1 MHTAKIA
8 RLLRAGTALTALVA
22 GSAIA
27 VPAFAQN
34 AAGAGGETT
43 IAPADAVQTP
53 TSDNGT
59 DIVVTGTLIRNPNLT
74 SSSPVNVVGQEE
86 LALRQSNVAEEVL
99 RSLPG
104 VVPSIGSS
112 VNNGNGGSSFVDLR
126 GLGPQR
132 NLVLLNGSRLVPA
145 DFNGQVNLNIIPLA
159 LVERVDVLTGGA
171 TTTYGADAV
180 SGVVNF
186 ITRKDFKGLEL
197 NASEQITER
206 GDGNVFRIDMT
217 TGASLAD
224 GRGNVTLSV
233 GYQKANPV
241 YQGDRSQSVQQV
253 DSVTGEFS
261 GSGTTVPIRLN
272 LGDGNGSLQYDPTTG
287 ALRPTFAL
295 FNFNPFNVF
304 QTPFERYSLYSTGR
318 FEVADGIEAYAE
330 GLFSKTK
337 VSTIIAPSG
346 TFGLSYQ
353 IPYNNPY
360 LPAAVRNAA
369 CAANGLDAAACAAA
383 ASSTAVPVIGQ
394 NTFGATLSRR
404 FVEGGSRIS
413 EYTTQL
419 FQIRTG
425 FRGDLSDH
433 LSFDISGS
441 YGESEN
447 TSRSTGQGLFSRVQA
462 ALLAN
467 NTATCANGDSAC
479 VPINLFGPQG
489 SITAKQFAYLNIPT
503 TSATK
508 TSLATARGVV
518 SGDFGFSSPG
528 AKDAIGFA
536 IGGEYRRYVAESSSD
551 LSSQTP
557 DEVLGA
563 GAANPDSRG
572 TYNVREAFGEII
584 APLVQDKPFF
594 HSLTLELGAR
604 YSDYSIAGTNWTWKA
619 GGNWE
624 PTNWLKIR
632 GNYQKAARAPNIG
645 ELFSPQVTGLDNFAT
660 DPCQGAAPAANA
672 KLRAICIAQG
682 APASSIGSIEAE
694 PSAQPNNRTGGNLNL
709 GVEKATTWTAG
720 VVLTPD
726 AVPGLT
732 ISADYYNIRVRDA
745 ISQPSFGDA
754 LNACFLEA
762 NNPGLDPNNPACTAI
777 RRNPATGGLFGTA
790 AAYVPLPYS
799 NSGRIW
805 TDGVDLTINYRH
817 DLRFA
822 KLDLNFSGNWTNSS
836 RFQATPVS
844 VIRECIG
851 YYSNSC
857 GSPGAGIN
865 FRGSIQPKW
874 SFNQRTTLSF
884 DRIDLSLLWR
894 YIDKMDYEPLAVQE
908 LLNDNNPDTDP
919 PAERFRHIKAAHYFD
934 LATRFAAT
942 DNFDLTLT
950 VTNLLD
956 RKPPLVGNTIGSTSF
971 NSGNTYPSTYDALGR
986 RYAVGVKLKF

>member
-1 MHTAKIA
+1 MASS
-8 RLLRAGTALTALVA
+8 LLAAAVLGGNPAVA
-22 GSAIA
+22 QVAPQTDPS
-27 VPAFAQN
+27 VPDQT
-34 AAGAGGETT
+34 GA
-43 IAPADAVQTP
+43 ADASQAPVEVGG
-53 TSDNGT
+53 N
-59 DIVVTGTLIRNPNLT
+59 IVVTGTLIRNPNLT

-186 ITRKDFKGLEL
+186 VTRKDFSGLEI

-206 GDGNVFRIDMT
+206 GDGNVFRVDMT
-217 TGASLAD
+217 TGANLDD

-233 GYQKANPV
+233 GYQKAKPV
-241 YQGDRSQSVQQV
+241 FQGDRDVSVAQI
-253 DSVTGEFS
+253 DSVTGEES
-261 GSGTTVPIRLN
+261 GSGTTVPIRMN
-272 LGDGNGSLQYDPTTG
+272 LGDGNGTLQLDPATG
-287 ALRPTFAL
+287 TLVPSYQF
-295 FNFNPFNVF
+295 FNFNPYNVF
-304 QTPFERYSLYSTGR
+304 QTPFERYSLYTAGR
-318 FEVADGIEAYAE
+318 YQVADGIEAYAE

-337 VSTIIAPSG
+337 VSTVIAPSG

-353 IPYNNPY
+353 IPYNSPF
-360 LPAAVRNAA
+360 LPTGVLNAA

-383 ASSTAVPVIGQ
+383 ASSTATPVAGQ

-404 FVEGGSRIS
+404 FTEGGSRIS

-419 FQIRTG
+419 FQFRTG
-425 FRGDLSDH
+425 VRGDVGEH
-433 LSFDISGS
+433 LSYDLSGS

-447 TSRSTGQGLFSRVQA
+447 TSRSTGQGLFSRTQA

-467 NTATCANGDSAC
+467 NTTTCANGDSAC
-479 VPINLFGPQG
+479 VPLNVFGPEG
-489 SITAKQFAYLNIPT
+489 SITPEMFAYLNIPT

-508 TSLATARGVV
+508 TSLSTVRGVL
-518 SGDFGFSSPG
+518 SGDFGFASPG
-528 AKDAIGFA
+528 ATDSVGFA
-536 IGGEYRRYVAESSSD
+536 VGGEYRRYVAESTSD

-572 TYNVREAFGEII
+572 SYNVKEAFAEVI
-584 APLVQDKPFF
+584 APLIQGQPFF
-594 HSLTLELGAR
+594 HNLTLELGAR
-604 YSDYSIAGTNWTWKA
+604 FSDYSTAGTNWTWKA

-624 PTNWLKIR
+624 PTNWIKVR
-632 GNYQKAARAPNIG
+632 GNFQKATRAPNIG

-660 DPCQGAAPAANA
+660 DPCQGAAPVTNA
-672 KLRAICIAQG
+672 QLRAICLAQG

-694 PSAQPNNRTGGNLNL
+694 PSAQPNNRTGGNLDL

-720 VVLTPD
+720 VVVNPD
-726 AVPGLT
+726 FVPGLT
-732 ISADYYNIRVRDA
+732 ISADYYNIKVRDA

-754 LNACFLEA
+754 LNACFLES
-762 NNPGLDPNNPACTAI
+762 NNPGLDPNNAACTAI

-790 AAYVPLPYS
+790 GAFVPLPYS

-805 TDGVDLTINYRH
+805 TDGVDLTINYRR
-817 DLRFA
+817 DLQFA
-822 KLDLNFSGNWTNSS
+822 KLDLSFAGNWTNASK
-836 RFQATPVS
+836 FQATPAS
-844 VIRECIG
+844 VVRECVG

-865 FRGSIQPKW
+865 FRGSIQPEW

-884 DRIDLSLLWR
+884 DKIDVSLLWR
-894 YIDKMDYEPLAVQE
+894 YVDKMEYEPLAVQE

-919 PAERFRHIKAAHYFD
+919 PLEQFRHIKAAHYFD

-942 DNFDLTLT
+942 ENFDFTVT
-950 VTNLLD
+950 VTNLFD
-956 RKPPLVGNTIGSTSF
+956 KDPPLVGNTIGSTSF

-986 RYAVGVKLKF
+986 RFAFGAKLRF

>member
-1 MHTAKIA
+1 M
-8 RLLRAGTALTALVA
+8 
-22 GSAIA
+22 
-27 VPAFAQN
+27 
-34 AAGAGGETT
+34 
-43 IAPADAVQTP
+43 
-53 TSDNGT
+53 
-59 DIVVTGTLIRNPNLT
+59 
-74 SSSPVNVVGQEE
+74 
-86 LALRQSNVAEEVL
+86 AEEVL

-159 LVERVDVLTGGA
+159 LVDRVDVLTGGA

-186 ITRKDFKGLEL
+186 ITRKDFSGLEI

-206 GDGNVFRIDMT
+206 GDGNVFRVDLT
-217 TGASLAD
+217 TGANLDD

-233 GYQKANPV
+233 GYQKAKPV
-241 YQGDRSQSVQQV
+241 FQGDRDVSIAQV
-253 DSVTGEFS
+253 DSVTGEES

-272 LGDGNGSLQYDPTTG
+272 LGDGNGTLQLDPASG
-287 ALRPTFAL
+287 NLVPSYQF
-295 FNFNPFNVF
+295 FNFNPYNVF
-304 QTPFERYSLYSTGR
+304 QTPFERYSLYTAGR
-318 FEVADGIEAYAE
+318 YEVADGIEAYAE

-337 VSTIIAPSG
+337 VSTVIAPSG

-353 IPYNNPY
+353 IPYNSPF
-360 LPAAVRNAA
+360 LPAGVLNAA

-383 ASSTAVPVIGQ
+383 ASSTATPVAGQ

-404 FVEGGSRIS
+404 FTEGGSRIS

-419 FQIRTG
+419 FQFRTG
-425 FRGDLSDH
+425 LRGDVGEH
-433 LSFDISGS
+433 LSYDVSGS

-447 TSRSTGQGLFSRVQA
+447 TSRSTGQGLFSRTQA

-467 NTATCANGDSAC
+467 NTTTCANGDAAC
-479 VPINLFGPQG
+479 VPLNLFGPEG
-489 SITAKQFAYLNIPT
+489 SITPEMFAYLNIPT

-508 TSLATARGVV
+508 TSLATVRGVL
-518 SGDFGFSSPG
+518 SGDFGFATPG
-528 AKDAIGFA
+528 ANDAVGFA
-536 IGGEYRRYVAESSSD
+536 VGAEYRRYVAESTSD

-572 TYNVREAFGEII
+572 TYNVKEAFAEII
-584 APLVQDKPFF
+584 APLVQDRPFF
-594 HSLTLELGAR
+594 HNLTLELGAR
-604 YSDYSIAGTNWTWKA
+604 YSDYSTAGSNWTWKA

-624 PTNWLKIR
+624 PTNWIKVR
-632 GNYQKAARAPNIG
+632 GNYQKATRAPNIG

-660 DPCQGAAPAANA
+660 DPCQGAAPVTNA
-672 KLRAICIAQG
+672 QLRAICLAQG

-694 PSAQPNNRTGGNLNL
+694 PSAQPNNRTGGNLDL

-720 VVLTPD
+720 VVVTPD
-726 AVPGLT
+726 FVPGLT
-732 ISADYYNIRVRDA
+732 ISADYYNIKVRDA

-754 LNACFLEA
+754 LNACFLES
-762 NNPGLDPNNPACTAI
+762 NNPGLDPTNPACTAI

-790 AAYVPLPYS
+790 GAYVPLPYS

-805 TDGVDLTINYRH
+805 TDGVDLTINYRR
-817 DLRFA
+817 DLQFA
-822 KLDLNFSGNWTNSS
+822 KLDLSFAGNWTNASK
-836 RFQATPVS
+836 FQATPAS
-844 VIRECIG
+844 VIRECVG

-865 FRGSIQPKW
+865 FRGSIQPEW

-884 DRIDLSLLWR
+884 DKIDVSLLWR
-894 YIDKMDYEPLAVQE
+894 YVDKMEYEPLAVEE

-919 PAERFRHIKAAHYFD
+919 PLEQFRRIKAAHYFD

-942 DNFDLTLT
+942 ENFDFTVT
-950 VTNLLD
+950 VTNLFD
-956 RKPPLVGNTIGSTSF
+956 KDPPLVGNTIGSTSF

-986 RYAVGVKLKF
+986 RFAFGAKLRF

>member
-1 MHTAKIA
+1 MKKTTIA
-8 RLLRAGTALTALVA
+8 RGLRGGTALPVLMLATALSASPALAQDTAEPQTTVA
-22 GSAIA
+22 SSDA
-27 VPAFAQN
+27 AQDD
-34 AAGAGGETT
+34 AASTGG
-43 IAPADAVQTP
+43 
-53 TSDNGT
+53 
-59 DIVVTGTLIRNPNLT
+59 DIVVTGTLIRNPNLN
-74 SSSPVNVVGQEE
+74 SSSPVNVVGQQE
-86 LALRQSNVAEEVL
+86 LELRQSNVAEEVL

-104 VVPSIGSS
+104 VVPSIGLS

-186 ITRKDFKGLEL
+186 ITRTDFEGLEI

-206 GDGNVFRIDMT
+206 GDGNIFRIDMT
-217 TGASLAD
+217 TGANLAD

-233 GYQKANPV
+233 GYQKAKPV
-241 YQGDRSQSVQQV
+241 YQGGRDQSVQQV
-253 DSVTGEFS
+253 DSVSGDFS

-272 LGDGNGSLQYDPTTG
+272 LGDGNGTLQLDPASG

-295 FNFNPFNVF
+295 FNFNPYNVF
-304 QTPFERYSLYSTGR
+304 QTPFERYSLYTAGR
-318 FEVADGIEAYAE
+318 YEVTEGIEAYAE

-360 LPAAVRNAA
+360 LPASVRNAA
-369 CAANGLDAAACAAA
+369 CAANGLTVAQCATAA
-383 ASSTAVPVIGQ
+383 ASTAAPVIGQ

-404 FVEGGSRIS
+404 FVEGGSRVS

-419 FQIRTG
+419 FQFRTG
-425 FRGDLSDH
+425 FRGDLNDH
-433 LSFDISGS
+433 LSFDISGA

-447 TSRSTGQGLFSRVQA
+447 TSRSTGQGLFSRAQA

-479 VPINLFGPQG
+479 VPLNVFGAAG
-489 SITAKQFAYLNIPT
+489 SITPAMFAYLNIPT

-508 TSLATARGVV
+508 TSLASLRSVV
-518 SGDFGFSSPG
+518 SGDLGFASPG
-528 AKDAIGFA
+528 ANDAIGFA
-536 IGGEYRRYVAESSSD
+536 IGGEYRRYVAESTSD

-572 TYNVREAFGEII
+572 TYNVKEAFAEII
-584 APLVQDKPFF
+584 APLIQDKPFF

-604 YSDYSIAGTNWTWKA
+604 YSDYSTAGSNWTWKA

-624 PTNWLKIR
+624 PTNWLKVR
-632 GNYQKAARAPNIG
+632 GNYQKAARAPNIS
-645 ELFSPQVTGLDNFAT
+645 ELFSPQVTGLDNYAV
-660 DPCQGAAPAANA
+660 DPCQGAAPVTNA
-672 KLRAICIAQG
+672 QLRAICLAQG

-694 PSAQPNNRTGGNLNL
+694 PSAQPNNRTAGNLNL

-720 VVLTPD
+720 VVINPD
-726 AVPGLT
+726 FVPGLT
-732 ISADYYNIRVRDA
+732 ISADYYNIKVRDA

-754 LNACFLEA
+754 LNACFLES
-762 NNPGLDPNNPACTAI
+762 NNPGLSATNPACTAI

-799 NSGRIW
+799 NSGRIK

-817 DLRFA
+817 DLQFA
-822 KLDLNFSGNWTNSS
+822 KLDLNFNGNWTNSS
-836 RFQATPVS
+836 QFQATPAS
-844 VIRECIG
+844 VVRECVG

-884 DRIDLSLLWR
+884 DKIDLSLLWR
-894 YIDKMDYEPLAVQE
+894 YVDKMDYEPLAVQE
-908 LLNDNNPDTDP
+908 LLNDNNADTDP
-919 PAERFRHIKAAHYFD
+919 PAEQFRHIKAAHYFD
-934 LATRFAAT
+934 FATRFEAAE
-942 DNFDLTLT
+942 NFDFTFT
-950 VTNLLD
+950 VTNLFD
-956 RKPPLVGNTIGSTSF
+956 KTPPLVGNTIGSTSF

>member
-1 MHTAKIA
+1 MSA
-8 RLLRAGTALTALVA
+8 VA
-22 GSAIA
+22 VASAFGA
-27 VPAFAQN
+27 MPAAAQN
-34 AAGAGGETT
+34 APAPRSDATV
-43 IAPADAVQTP
+43 APADAAPAQAADTG
-53 TSDNGT
+53 SE
-59 DIVVTGTLIRNPNLT
+59 IVVTGTLIRNPNLT
-74 SSSPVNVVGQEE
+74 SSSPVNVVGQQE
-86 LALRQSNVAEEVL
+86 LSLRQSNVAEEVL

-159 LVERVDVLTGGA
+159 LVERIDVLTGGA

-186 ITRKDFKGLEL
+186 VTRKDFKGVEV
-197 NASEQITER
+197 NASEQLAER
-206 GDGNVFRIDMT
+206 GDGNVFRVDLT
-217 TGASLAD
+217 AGANLAD
-224 GRGNVTLSV
+224 GRGNVTLSL

-241 YQGDRSQSVQQV
+241 YQGDRAISVAQI
-253 DSVTGEFS
+253 DSVSGKEA

-272 LGDGNGSLQYDPTTG
+272 LGDGNGTKQFNPASGTLD
-287 ALRPTFAL
+287 PTFAL
-295 FNFNPFNVF
+295 FNFNPYNVF

-318 FEVADGIEAYAE
+318 YEVKDGIEAYAE

-346 TFGLSYQ
+346 TFGLTYQ

-369 CAANGLDAAACAAA
+369 CAANGLNAAACAAA
-383 ASSTAVPVIGQ
+383 ASSTAAPVIGQ

-404 FVEGGSRIS
+404 FVEGGSRTS

-419 FQIRTG
+419 FQLRAG
-425 FRGDLSDH
+425 LRGDITDTIN
-433 LSFDISGS
+433 FDLSGS

-447 TSRSTGQGLFSRVQA
+447 TSRSTGQGLFSRVQS

-467 NTATCANGDSAC
+467 NTQSCANGASDC
-479 VPINLFGPQG
+479 VPINLFGAAG
-489 SITAKQFAYLNIPT
+489 SITPQMFAYLNIPT
-503 TSATK
+503 SSATK
-508 TSLATARGVV
+508 TSLATVRGVV
-518 SGDFGFSSPG
+518 SGDVGVAVPG
-528 AKDAIGFA
+528 ANDAIGFA

-572 TYNVREAFGEII
+572 TYNVKEAFAELI

-594 HSLTLELGAR
+594 HNLTLELGAR
-604 YSDYSIAGTNWTWKA
+604 YSDYSISGTNWTWKA

-624 PTNWLKIR
+624 PTSWLKVR

-660 DPCQGAAPAANA
+660 DPCQGAAPVNNA
-672 KLRAICIAQG
+672 QLRAICIAQG

-694 PSAQPNNRTGGNLNL
+694 PSAQPNNRTGGNLRL

-720 VVLTPD
+720 VVLNPTF
-726 AVPGLT
+726 VPGLT
-732 ISADYYNIRVRDA
+732 ITADYYNIRVRDA

-754 LNACFLEA
+754 LNACFLTA
-762 NNPGLDPNNPACTAI
+762 NNPGLNPNNPACTAI
-777 RRNPATGGLFGTA
+777 RRNPATGALFGTA
-790 AAYVPLPYS
+790 SAFVPLPYS

-805 TDGVDLTINYRH
+805 TDGVDLTVNYRR
-817 DLRFA
+817 DLNFA
-822 KLDLNFSGNWTNSS
+822 KLDLNFSGNWTHSS
-836 RFQATPVS
+836 KFQATPVS
-844 VIRECIG
+844 VIRECVG

-865 FRGSIQPKW
+865 FRGSIQPEF

-884 DRIDLSLLWR
+884 SRIDLSLLWR
-894 YIDKMDYEPLAVQE
+894 YIGKMDYEPLAVQE
-908 LLNDNNPDTDP
+908 LLNDNNDDTDP
-919 PAERFRHIKAAHYFD
+919 PAQQFRHIKAAHYFD

-942 DNFDLTLT
+942 DNFDFTFT
-950 VTNLLD
+950 VTNLFD
-956 RKPPLVGNTIGSTSF
+956 RKPPVVGNTIGSTSF